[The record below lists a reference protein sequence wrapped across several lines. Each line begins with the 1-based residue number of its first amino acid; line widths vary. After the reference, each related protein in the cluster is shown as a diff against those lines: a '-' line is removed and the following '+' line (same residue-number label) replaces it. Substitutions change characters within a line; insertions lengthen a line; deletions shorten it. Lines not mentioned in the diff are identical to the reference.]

1 MSPAAKDH
9 LSQHMSEQ
17 AYLASEPYSDV
28 KREYIDGDVYAMAGA
43 KASHN
48 RISMNLSTALS
59 VHLKGQPCQP
69 YASDMKV
76 QIGRNYFYPDVL
88 VDCANLPDDSTFTTT
103 PVLIV
108 EVISKS
114 TRRMDEQTKRL
125 AYTHIP
131 SLQEYIL
138 IEQDFVQVEVIRR
151 QAGWLPQHYF
161 LGESIALTSIG
172 LTVSVEDIYARVHN
186 EDMLEWMAKK
196 ALEAE
201 YAIPQDD
208 H

>member
-1 MSPAAKDH
+1 
-9 LSQHMSEQ
+9 
-17 AYLASEPYSDV
+17 
-28 KREYIDGDVYAMAGA
+28 
-43 KASHN
+43 
-48 RISMNLSTALS
+48 
-59 VHLKGQPCQP
+59 
-69 YASDMKV
+69 
-76 QIGRNYFYPDVL
+76 

-125 AYTHIP
+125 AYTQIP

-138 IEQDFVQVEVIRR
+138 IEQDFVQIEVIRR

-196 ALEAE
+196 TLEAE
-201 YAIPQDD
+201 
-208 H
+208 